1 MAKALP
7 TISTKF
13 KGAVQKNDQE
23 KKIVELQTEIEQLRS
38 ASAPELEA
46 EIEKLRSQLE
56 ATSGEV
62 DIDVVL
68 IDPNPNQPRQTITNA
83 SIQAKARSLKKYG
96 QIAPVILVQQENGRY
111 TLLDGQLR
119 WEGAKVLGWV
129 KLRAVVVPAP
139 QDLDQSSLLTFL
151 GFEDLNPLD
160 KAEAIVKEIT
170 KITGFEVE
178 EISTTLATV
187 LKRIERDGKIKEL
200 TKLVTV
206 SAEEQKNGLEAF
218 SVTENEQDILSILL
232 ELGLNPA
239 SVKANLMPMLFLP
252 QDLKDAIR
260 IGVDYSQDLNS
271 SDSLREY
278 HTLKGAHALAL
289 SVLSAK
295 VLGIDDTVAAKER
308 IKATDEVLKSN
319 LTVPETRTLINQI
332 KAKYL
337 TETKTESKEIKVAIA
352 KISAVSDVSL
362 AEASN
367 EQLAQLKKL
376 LTAKLADIEKLMH

>member
-62 DIDVVL
+62 DIDVTL

-119 WEGAKVLGWV
+119 WEGAKVLGWE
-129 KLRAVVVPAP
+129 KLRAVVVPTP

-178 EISTTLATV
+178 EISTSLATV

-206 SAEEQKNGLEAF
+206 SAEEQKNGLETF
-218 SVTENEQDILSILL
+218 SVTDNEQNILLILL

-260 IGVDYSQDLNS
+260 IGVDCSQDLNS
-271 SDSLREY
+271 NHSLREY

-308 IKATDEVLKSN
+308 IQATDEVLKNN

-352 KISAVSDVSL
+352 KISALSDVSL
-362 AEASN
+362 TEASN

>member
-119 WEGAKVLGWV
+119 WEAAKVLGWL

-295 VLGIDDTVAAKER
+295 VLGIEDKVAAKER

>member
-7 TISTKF
+7 TIWTKF
-13 KGAVQKNDQE
+13 KGAVQKSDQE
-23 KKIVELQTEIEQLRS
+23 KKISELQIEIEQLRS

-62 DIDVVL
+62 EIDVVL

-96 QIAPVILVQQENGRY
+96 QIAPVILIQQENGRY

-119 WEGAKVLGWV
+119 WEGAKALDWE
-129 KLRAVVVPAP
+129 KLRAVIVPAP

-170 KITGFEVE
+170 KITGFELE
-178 EISTTLATV
+178 EISTILATV

-218 SVTENEQDILSILL
+218 SVTNNEQDILLTLL

-260 IGVDYSQDLNS
+260 IGLACPEELNS
-271 SDSLREY
+271 N

-295 VLGIDDTVAAKER
+295 VLGIEDKVAAQER
-308 IKATDEVLKSN
+308 IKATDEVLKNN
-319 LTVPETRTLINQI
+319 LTVPETRALINQI
-332 KAKYL
+332 KTKYL
-337 TETKTESKEIKVAIA
+337 TEKKTESKEIKVAIA
-352 KISAVSDVSL
+352 KISTLSDASL

-367 EQLAQLKKL
+367 EQLAQLKEL
-376 LTAKLADIEKLMH
+376 LTTKLADIEKFIH

>member
-13 KGAVQKNDQE
+13 KGAVQKSDQE
-23 KKIVELQTEIEQLRS
+23 KKISELQIEIEQLRS

-62 DIDVVL
+62 EIDVVL

-119 WEGAKVLGWV
+119 WEGAKVLGWE

-160 KAEAIVKEIT
+160 KAEAIIKEIT

-178 EISTTLATV
+178 EISTILATV

-218 SVTENEQDILSILL
+218 SVTNNEQDILLTLL

-260 IGVDYSQDLNS
+260 IGLACPEELNS
-271 SDSLREY
+271 NHSLREY

-295 VLGIDDTVAAKER
+295 VLGIEDKVAAQER
-308 IKATDEVLKSN
+308 IKATDEVLKNN
-319 LTVPETRTLINQI
+319 LTVPETRALINQI

-337 TETKTESKEIKVAIA
+337 TETKTESKEIKFAIA
-352 KISAVSDVSL
+352 KISTLSDASL

-367 EQLAQLKKL
+367 EQLAQLKEL
-376 LTAKLADIEKLMH
+376 LTTKLADIEKFIH

>member
-295 VLGIDDTVAAKER
+295 VLGIEDKVAAKER